1 MYLNSYVPVYPVP
14 TSFTTSLTLKRNI
27 HLYETISVIEE
38 QSKKKNGKKKKYI
51 YSRSNEI
58 RFYEN
63 FCWTK
68 YRNVSVQREIEH
80 YENEC
85 IKKMKKVGS

>member
-27 HLYETISVIEE
+27 HLHETISVIEE

-51 YSRSNEI
+51 YSRANKI
-58 RFYEN
+58 RFYGN

-68 YRNVSVQREIEH
+68 YKNVSAKLETEQH
-80 YENEC
+80 ENEC
-85 IKKMKKVGS
+85 IKKMKKVGR